1 MFHDFKEMKPYISLW
16 SIQHIRADIRDK
28 FYFHLQFHELQN
40 LFSEIM
46 KGDKNSIQGPFN
58 GYLEKIPDM
67 QLKANALDLEKVKQ
81 KHTGLEEYDT

>member
-1 MFHDFKEMKPYISLW
+1 
-16 SIQHIRADIRDK
+16 
-28 FYFHLQFHELQN
+28 
-40 LFSEIM
+40 M

-67 QLKANALDLEKVKQ
+67 QLKANALDLEKVKE